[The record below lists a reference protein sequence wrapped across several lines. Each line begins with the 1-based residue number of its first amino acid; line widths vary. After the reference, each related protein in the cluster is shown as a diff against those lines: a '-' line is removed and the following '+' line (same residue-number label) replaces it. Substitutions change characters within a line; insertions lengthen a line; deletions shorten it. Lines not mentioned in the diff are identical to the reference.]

1 MRTNQTFAC
10 PAIADAAFLRVR
22 SLSFAAIE
30 PMSLK
35 RPSKTIVRVRSQTD
49 ISALTDGAGK
59 ERSRPDFA
67 TFSANIGTRFMYDR
81 ASGATT
87 QSQWLGGPLWL
98 DRRNEFPL
106 VRIQRFKGQ
115 RIDALSSIFLLRF

>member
-1 MRTNQTFAC
+1 MEY
-10 PAIADAAFLRVR
+10 AANF
-22 SLSFAAIE
+22 
-30 PMSLK
+30 
-35 RPSKTIVRVRSQTD
+35 
-49 ISALTDGAGK
+49 
-59 ERSRPDFA
+59 
-67 TFSANIGTRFMYDR
+67 GTRFMYDR
-81 ASGATT
+81 ASGPTT